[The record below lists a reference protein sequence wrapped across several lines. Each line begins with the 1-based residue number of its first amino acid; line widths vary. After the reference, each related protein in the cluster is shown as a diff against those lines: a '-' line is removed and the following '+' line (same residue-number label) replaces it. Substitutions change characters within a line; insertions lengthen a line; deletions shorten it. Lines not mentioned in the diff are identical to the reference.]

1 MTENYIDGFRF
12 DLGNLIDA
20 ETRQLII
27 DEL

>member
-1 MTENYIDGFRF
+1 MGVLTGGFRF

-20 ETRQLII
+20 EKRQFII

>member
-1 MTENYIDGFRF
+1 LSKDYIGGFSF

-20 ETRQLII
+20 EKRQFII

>member
-1 MTENYIDGFRF
+1 LTGGFRF

-20 ETRQLII
+20 EKRQFII